1 MKRAAKHS
9 ECFQDN
15 RGPDVQP
22 PAIQRGSA
30 VVEREFHNLKDG
42 GSIPSPATTLND
54 EP

>member
-30 VVEREFHNLKDG
+30 AVAREFHNLKVA
-42 GSIPSPATTLND
+42 GSIPAPATTL
-54 EP
+54 